1 MTITQLTRL
10 QTILEAIKA
19 QTSNFN
25 HDFNIEVETFEDEVL
40 ISFEDEFIFEDLRHN
55 GVFGDFEFKTNKF
68 SKPRFVMTTRL
79 K

>member
-10 QTILEAIKA
+10 QTILDTVKA

-40 ISFEDEFIFEDLRHN
+40 ISIEDEFIFEDLRHN
-55 GVFGDFEFKTNKF
+55 GVFSDFEFKTNKF
-68 SKPRFVMTTRL
+68 SKPRFTMSTRL
-79 K
+79 Q